1 MVIRKTNDGLN
12 ETNKRLSVFRGRYYT
27 ARQSI
32 VEEINSRPYDSKI
45 RAVIVLALE
54 ILDTQVESGKNNQI

>member
-45 RAVIVLALE
+45 RAGLVLALE
-54 ILDTQVESGKNNQI
+54 ILDMQVESGKNNQI

>member
-1 MVIRKTNDGLN
+1 MEIQKSNDRLY
-12 ETNKRLSVFRGRYYT
+12 ETNKRLSQFKGRFYN

-45 RAVIVLALE
+45 RAGLVLALE

>member
-45 RAVIVLALE
+45 RAGLVLALE